1 MGMPGAAGLWPKA
14 QCRRRISAIACACPL
29 GCIAHDPEENGLI
42 MSTRSRLLAAAIA
55 LPAAIAVRARL
66 VPLSIGGLEAAVRH
80 GLLNLL
86 WFPIGLWATRRVEAM
101 TGDHDSGFIVVDEVV
116 GIWITLLFAVATPL
130 SVMLAF
136 VLFRAFDAL
145 KPWPVSHFDK
155 NVPGAMGVMLDDVAA
170 GLMAGLC
177 LLGLRYVGIA

>member
-1 MGMPGAAGLWPKA
+1 MPPLMPAKLNYRDPATWVATWGGSGLLKPAPGTWGT
-14 QCRRRISAIACACPL
+14 L
-29 GCIAHDPEENGLI
+29 GGLPFGI
-42 MSTRSRLLAAAIA
+42 LFLVLGGPTVLALAAIA
-55 LPAAIAVRARL
+55 L
-66 VPLSIGGLEAAVRH
+66 
-80 GLLNLL
+80 
-86 WFPIGLWATRRVEAM
+86 FPIGLWATRRVEAM

-136 VLFRAFDAL
+136 GLFRAFDAL

>member
-1 MGMPGAAGLWPKA
+1 MADLTPAKLNYRDPATWVATWGGSGFLKPAPGTWGTLGGLPFG
-14 QCRRRISAIACACPL
+14 ILFLVL
-29 GCIAHDPEENGLI
+29 GGPVV
-42 MSTRSRLLAAAIA
+42 LALAAIA
-55 LPAAIAVRARL
+55 LF
-66 VPLSIGGLEAAVRH
+66 PL
-80 GLLNLL
+80 
-86 WFPIGLWATRRVEAM
+86 GLWATRRVEGM

-116 GIWITLLFAVATPL
+116 GIWITLLFAAITPV
-130 SVMLAF
+130 SVVLAF